1 MDWFLYNNGLRH
13 ERVKWIMKH
22 NLIFICFWRTQK
34 LLLLK
39 KNAKYIFIA
48 AEIRKQNMNFPK
60 YHKAYAANFKF
71 VSNIFFKFQ
80 DIAGKT
86 QRKRLKVNF
95 HEKNCKK
102 WQKNTKDIQTYKK
115 KNCSCKKLELLF
127 NIKKAFFLSFR
138 FAIIII
144 IITVTVFI
152 IHFC

>member
-1 MDWFLYNNGLRH
+1 
-13 ERVKWIMKH
+13 MKH

-95 HEKNCKK
+95 HEKKLQEMTKK
-102 WQKNTKDIQTYKK
+102 HKGHSD
-115 KNCSCKKLELLF
+115 L
-127 NIKKAFFLSFR
+127 
-138 FAIIII
+138 
-144 IITVTVFI
+144 
-152 IHFC
+152 